1 LDELSVVK
9 TILLTGAAGIVGSL
23 IRPLLSQH
31 YSRVVLTD
39 IAEVNDVVENERFLR
54 GDIVDSEFVIRAAAG
69 VDAII
74 HLAGMVGPD
83 YSFIDV
89 LGPNI
94 IGTHNI
100 FNAARKQ
107 RIDRVVYASSH
118 HAVGYYRRDQ
128 GIDDRAAPRPD
139 SQYGLSKAFGESAG
153 SYFWDKFGI
162 HVLAIRI
169 GYVGPQAID
178 ERRLHTWIS
187 PRDLVQ
193 LIDIG
198 TRTPNLGFQIVYGV
212 SENPAPFFDN
222 ANATRLGYRP
232 MDRATDHLAD
242 AKIAIERADP
252 ATLEGAMVG
261 GPFASL
267 GFVGDPDRLLR
278 FGENES

>member
-1 LDELSVVK
+1 MVK

-23 IRPLLSQH
+23 IRPLLSQR

-39 IAEVNDVVENERFLR
+39 IAEIGDVVENEQFLR
-54 GDIVDSEFVIRAAAG
+54 GDIVDPDFVIRAATD
-69 VDAII
+69 VDAIV

-83 YSFIDV
+83 YSFDDV

-94 IGTHNI
+94 IGTHNV
-100 FNAARKQ
+100 FNAARKR

-128 GIDDRAAPRPD
+128 GIDDQTAPRPD

-169 GYVGPQAID
+169 GYVGVQAID
-178 ERRLHTWIS
+178 ERRLHTWVS
-187 PRDLVQ
+187 PRDLMQ

-198 TRTPNLGFQIVYGV
+198 IRTPNLGFQVVYGV

-222 ANATRLGYRP
+222 TNATRLGYRP

-242 AKIAIERADP
+242 ARIATEEADP
-252 ATLEGAMVG
+252 STLEGAMVG

-267 GFVGDPDRLLR
+267 GFIGDPNRLLR
-278 FGENES
+278 SGKNDS

>member
-1 LDELSVVK
+1 MVK

-23 IRPLLSQH
+23 IRPLLSQR
-31 YSRVVLTD
+31 YSHVVLTD
-39 IAEVNDVVENERFLR
+39 IVGIDDAVENESFLR
-54 GDIVDSEFVIRAAAG
+54 GDIADPEFVHRAAG
-69 VDAII
+69 DVDGIV

-83 YSFIDV
+83 YSFDDV

-94 IGTHNI
+94 IGTHNV
-100 FNAARKQ
+100 FNAARNQ
-107 RIDRVVYASSH
+107 GVGRVVYASSH

-128 GIDDRAAPRPD
+128 GIDDQAAPRPD

-178 ERRLHTWIS
+178 ERRLHTWVS
-187 PRDLVQ
+187 PRDLAQ

-198 TRTPNLGFQIVYGV
+198 LRTPNLGFEVVYGV
-212 SENPAPFFDN
+212 SGNPAPFFNN
-222 ANATRLGYRP
+222 ANAIRLGYRP

-242 AKIAIERADP
+242 EGIATEQPDP
-252 ATLEGAMVG
+252 RTLEGTMIG

-267 GFVGDPDRLLR
+267 GFVGHPNRLLR
-278 FGENES
+278 FGEKET